1 MMTVWVIQDS
11 KNSPPMYLIQHT
23 MSVKNDLKVEKKSQ
37 KKSKKAMSLP
47 LALYSLVSKGLD
59 I

>member
-1 MMTVWVIQDS
+1 MTVWVIQDS

-47 LALYSLVSKGLD
+47 LAHYSLVSKDLD
-59 I
+59 T

>member
-1 MMTVWVIQDS
+1 MTVCVIQDS
-11 KNSPPMYLIQHT
+11 QNSPPMYLIQHT

-37 KKSKKAMSLP
+37 KIQSEVSQKEKHQ
-47 LALYSLVSKGLD
+47 YSILTHIYG